1 VLLAR
6 GWQSTVNRQRDERL
20 DRTKVSRTSTI
31 GGALANY
38 EKALQGARS
47 LWLAS
52 DGVAGWDGREA
63 APPTG
68 RWSPGP
74 TRPCTPPRRVGGTVL
89 RRPHR
94 RGRGGGVPGSGVP
107 EPPQGHAVAATSTA
121 TCTAQGQQGQDVGG
135 QQGPQPSPSSGRA
148 SLAPA
153 VEARKTTPRNPVS
166 PASTASARSGRAMG
180 SRYRLRPAAASATRT
195 TRPPTPELASPM
207 VALRVDLQ
215 HEVLGRQ
222 RGDECLLPCLLLHAG
237 PPAAAWSACCQRP
250 SSLVPS

>member
-107 EPPQGHAVAATSTA
+107 EPPQGHGGRRHQHRHLHGAGPAGAGRWPAGPPAQPVERPGVA
-121 TCTAQGQQGQDVGG
+121 G
-135 QQGPQPSPSSGRA
+135 
-148 SLAPA
+148 APA
-153 VEARKTTPRNPVS
+153 VEARKTTPRTPVS

>member
-1 VLLAR
+1 MLLAR

-20 DRTKVSRTSTI
+20 DRTKVAQTSTI

-38 EKALQGARS
+38 ENALQGARS

-107 EPPQGHAVAATSTA
+107 EPPQGH
-121 TCTAQGQQGQDVGG
+121 GG
-135 QQGPQPSPSSGRA
+135 RRHQHRHLHGAGPAGAGRWRPAGPSPARRAAGRRWRRPC
-148 SLAPA
+148 L
-153 VEARKTTPRNPVS
+153 VCLL
-166 PASTASARSGRAMG
+166 PASFVSGA
-180 SRYRLRPAAASATRT
+180 
-195 TRPPTPELASPM
+195 ELASLPWSRTCTSRPQAIQAPSTPG
-207 VALRVDLQ
+207 VA
-215 HEVLGRQ
+215 
-222 RGDECLLPCLLLHAG
+222 
-237 PPAAAWSACCQRP
+237 PPAPSLPWSGRLARRP
-250 SSLVPS
+250 APGRWPGGPGSHRRATQQPSHPRATASPWVLLQP